1 MPANGSRGKGAPLCS
16 KLYRLCPLSQD
27 ADSSTLQ
34 QLYKRVT
41 TQTAAVW
48 AHTLV
53 LRLIESLH
61 RHPTTTEESPRLDVE
76 LLISKFK
83 GSQKRLLL
91 FDYDGTLTPI
101 VKVPS
106 AATPSESLLQSL
118 ERLAADDRNIVYIIS
133 GRDGDFL
140 MQHLGHI
147 KKLGFSAEHGSFLK
161 EPGETEWKNL
171 TEHIDMSWQ
180 NDVENVFRH
189 LEERTPGSTVEK
201 KLASIT
207 FHYRNSDPEWG
218 EFQAKECQAL
228 LDTMAQS
235 LPIDVIVGKK
245 NLEVRP
251 AHTHKGE
258 IVKRLTYE
266 HAEADFLICAGD
278 DKTDEVRSRLC
289 LCLL

>member
-1 MPANGSRGKGAPLCS
+1 
-16 KLYRLCPLSQD
+16 
-27 ADSSTLQ
+27 
-34 QLYKRVT
+34 
-41 TQTAAVW
+41 
-48 AHTLV
+48 
-53 LRLIESLH
+53 
-61 RHPTTTEESPRLDVE
+61 
-76 LLISKFK
+76 
-83 GSQKRLLL
+83 
-91 FDYDGTLTPI
+91 
-101 VKVPS
+101 
-106 AATPSESLLQSL
+106 
-118 ERLAADDRNIVYIIS
+118 
-133 GRDGDFL
+133 

-147 KKLGFSAEHGSFLK
+147 KNLGFSAEHGSFLK

-180 NDVENVFRH
+180 VDVENIFRH
-189 LEERTPGSTVEK
+189 LQERTPGSTVEK

-228 LDTMAQS
+228 LDAMAHK

-266 HAEADFLICAGD
+266 HPEAEFLICAGD
-278 DKTDEVRSRLC
+278 DKTDEVR
-289 LCLL
+289 LLRV

>member
-1 MPANGSRGKGAPLCS
+1 M
-16 KLYRLCPLSQD
+16 
-27 ADSSTLQ
+27 
-34 QLYKRVT
+34 
-41 TQTAAVW
+41 
-48 AHTLV
+48 
-53 LRLIESLH
+53 
-61 RHPTTTEESPRLDVE
+61 
-76 LLISKFK
+76 
-83 GSQKRLLL
+83 

-106 AATPSESLLQSL
+106 AATPSKSLLHSL
-118 ERLAADDRNIVYIIS
+118 ESLAADPRNVVYIIS

-147 KKLGFSAEHGSFLK
+147 KNLGFSAEHGSFLK

-171 TEHIDMSWQ
+171 TEHIDMSWK
-180 NDVENVFRH
+180 NDVENIFRH

-228 LDTMAQS
+228 LDSMAHK

-278 DKTDEVRSRLC
+278 DKTDEVGSLRFAVPRIITNSKCFSGHVPSDIQHRSYSRPKGRKDSPSDATTFA
-289 LCLL
+289 

>member
-1 MPANGSRGKGAPLCS
+1 M
-16 KLYRLCPLSQD
+16 
-27 ADSSTLQ
+27 
-34 QLYKRVT
+34 T

-61 RHPTTTEESPRLDVE
+61 RHPVSEESPRLDVK
-76 LLISKFK
+76 LLLEKFK
-83 GSQKRLLL
+83 GSKKRLLL

-106 AATPSESLLQSL
+106 AATPSDSLLHSL
-118 ERLAADDRNIVYIIS
+118 ESLAADSRNIVYIIS

-147 KKLGFSAEHGSFLK
+147 KNLGFSAEHGSFLK
-161 EPGETEWKNL
+161 EPGESEWKNL
-171 TEHIDMSWQ
+171 TEHIDMSWK
-180 NDVENVFRH
+180 NDVENIFRH

-218 EFQAKECQAL
+218 EFQAKECQSL
-228 LDTMAQS
+228 LDTMAQT

-278 DKTDEVRSRLC
+278 DKTDEVSGVRKP
-289 LCLL
+289 